1 MEKFTDIWPKYLE
14 KIANDSISNLRVGSI
29 ETIKIYN
36 NHPRCAETVFIN
48 TSERIL
54 EIMKH
59 CDFRKVASKEEFW
72 KSIYL
77 LYLSAEAKSNWDSI
91 LAFNLDNNLVIT

>member
-72 KSIYL
+72 KNIYL